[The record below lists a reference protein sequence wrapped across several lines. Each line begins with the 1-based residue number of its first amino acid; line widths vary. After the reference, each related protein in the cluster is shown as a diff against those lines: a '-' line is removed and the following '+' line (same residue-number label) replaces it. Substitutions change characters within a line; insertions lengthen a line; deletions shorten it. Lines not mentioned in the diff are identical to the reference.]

1 MSATPIT
8 REVIQGK
15 LRTLMEGVQQLWGVT
30 NPGATENMVADLL
43 LISLA
48 LKNPAHAARLD
59 LIAKLVN
66 ASDNDE
72 MAQPLKLLA
81 TTETD
86 SPEFDLVRFILGGTD
101 MPSWEDIAA
110 KVVTLAIA
118 DGQTVAP
125 APKPTPPPTA
135 TPTQPAPDADDP
147 ATLLARLNGG
157 PATAT
162 VTPPAADANGTA
174 TAQPVDNGGGTRR
187 QRRRATRGAGQPT
200 AQS

>member
-1 MSATPIT
+1 
-8 REVIQGK
+8 
-15 LRTLMEGVQQLWGVT
+15 MEGVQQLWGVT
-30 NPGATENMVADLL
+30 NPGSTENMVADLL
-43 LISLA
+43 VISLA

-66 ASDNDE
+66 ASDIDG

-86 SPEFDLVRFILGGTD
+86 SPEFDLVKFILGDGTD
-101 MPSWEDIAA
+101 MPAWEDIAA

-135 TPTQPAPDADDP
+135 PTAQPAPDADDDP
-147 ATLLARLNGG
+147 ATLLARLSNTGG
-157 PATAT
+157 QATTT
-162 VTPPAADANGTA
+162 VTPPAADDANGTTA
-174 TAQPVDNGGGTRR
+174 TAQPKRR